1 MVSKGQFM
9 GLDWNR
15 ITRLHSQVISA
26 NSLTASRCHIIG
38 YINWTDFLQISPKRS
53 RNNDKR
59 KRVGKFCNLKNLSRA
74 VHLRNTPRIFFAT
87 PTLDADI

>member
-1 MVSKGQFM
+1 M
-9 GLDWNR
+9 D
-15 ITRLHSQVISA
+15 
-26 NSLTASRCHIIG
+26 LTDYH
-38 YINWTDFLQISPKRS
+38 QISPKRS

>member
-1 MVSKGQFM
+1 MSEF
-9 GLDWNR
+9 
-15 ITRLHSQVISA
+15 
-26 NSLTASRCHIIG
+26 IG
-38 YINWTDFLQISPKRS
+38 YIDLTDFLQISPKRS

-87 PTLDADI
+87 PTLDADIYTTNRNIEKACHTFAD